1 MNKITSIWAT
11 ILFVIIFTQSA
22 VVVAENIKYT
32 GTVYAISVQS
42 LMPLGNGD
50 GVVISEVIGVSAMS
64 GNPPS
69 LFGFNCAG
77 MGLADAEG
85 KANIDIYCTFKEN
98 ENDSFDIKG
107 KVKQGT
113 AKLKVIGGSGKF
125 AGATGK
131 GTYKRT
137 DGSKP
142 GSTGAAKG
150 IIEVS
155 IRTK

>member
-1 MNKITSIWAT
+1 MNKITTIWAT
-11 ILFVIIFTQSA
+11 ILSIFILTQSA
-22 VVVAENIKYT
+22 VVAAENIKYT
-32 GTVYAISVQS
+32 GTIYATSVQS

-50 GVVISEVIGVSAMS
+50 GVVIAEVVGVSAMS

-69 LFGFNCAG
+69 LFGLACAG
-77 MGLADAEG
+77 MGIEDEEG
-85 KANIDIYCTFKEN
+85 RGDIDIYCTFKEN
-98 ENDSFDIKG
+98 ENDSFDLKG
-107 KVKQGT
+107 TVKQGA

-137 DGSKP
+137 AGGKP
-142 GSTGAAKG
+142 GSASSTKG

-155 IRTK
+155 IKTK

>member
-32 GTVYAISVQS
+32 GTVYGISIQS

-50 GVVISEVIGVSAMS
+50 GVVISEVSGVTAMS

-77 MGLADAEG
+77 MGLADEEG

-98 ENDSFDIKG
+98 GNDSFDLKG
-107 KVKQGT
+107 TIKQG
-113 AKLKVIGGSGKF
+113 AGKLKVIGGSGKF

-131 GTYKRT
+131 GTFKRT
-137 DGSKP
+137 DGGKP
-142 GSTGAAKG
+142 GSSGTAKG

-155 IRTK
+155 VRTK